1 MRLSLKKTIPVT
13 GLEIEAGTIAATEV
27 RANGSTS
34 VAASGIAPLAPGVF
48 EDGEVVDAEK
58 LGAALGALFTR
69 HKLPKDVR
77 IGIANQRLAMRVL
90 HLPLIEDKAELDTA
104 VRFQAQEELPMPL
117 DQAVLDFQVISQT
130 SSENGD
136 RRMAVAV
143 VAARRDMVSG
153 FVEAARRGG
162 LRPIGIDLSAFAMVR
177 ALADGRPDAGPE
189 PNAEAAPAPGA
200 VLYCNLGELAN
211 LAVARG
217 SACGFARVA
226 PFGLE
231 AIARDL
237 ADRTGLTREHAR
249 QWLRHVGLTRPIE
262 TIEGDPATVSATRDA
277 LEEGGSK
284 LIDELRLSLEFHS
297 GQEGAPAVERV
308 VFCGPGTAIE
318 GLADLL
324 GEGVEM
330 SYATARPEG
339 AGNLDETAAARLTV
353 AYGLALES

>member
-1 MRLSLKKTIPVT
+1 MRLTLKKNIPVT
-13 GLEIEAGTIAATEV
+13 GLEIEAGTVAATEV
-27 RANGSTS
+27 RVNGSAA
-34 VAASGIAPLAPGVF
+34 VASSGIAPLAPGLF
-48 EDGEVVDAEK
+48 EDGEVIDAEK
-58 LGAALGALFTR
+58 LGVALGALFAR
-69 HKLPKDVR
+69 HNLPKDVR

-90 HLPLIEDKAELDTA
+90 SLPLIEDKKELETA
-104 VRFQAQEELPMPL
+104 VRFRAQEELPMPL

-130 SSENGD
+130 SPEDGD

-177 ALADGRPDAGPE
+177 ALAGGRADAGSQ
-189 PNAEAAPAPGA
+189 PNGEAAAVPGA

-231 AIARDL
+231 AIAREL
-237 ADRTGLTREHAR
+237 ADRSGLTREHAR
-249 QWLRHVGLTRPIE
+249 QWLRHVGLTRPTE
-262 TIEGDPATVSATRDA
+262 TIEGDPATVSATREA

-324 GEGVEM
+324 GEGVELP
-330 SYATARPEG
+330 YAIARP
-339 AGNLDETAAARLTV
+339 AGTASLEEATAARLTV
-353 AYGLALES
+353 PYGLALES